1 MNEKKRKR
9 DAEIQEVLGA
19 FRMVA
24 VELIN
29 RVQNYSEKGV
39 PTFYQ
44 MHPFDAEKYLK
55 ELHVEITALITMIND
70 AMKNVSTSY
79 SYSVPY
85 IVSEWSEREDTVHY
99 FVRTKNLA
107 MESRKK
113 RQKQDE
119 ETVEKVEKVEQ
130 EAQDEQEAHHLDAP
144 EDEMDEQEQLQRAL
158 IASLRE

>member
-29 RVQNYSEKGV
+29 RVQNYSEMGV

-119 ETVEKVEKVEQ
+119 EKEEHVVEEQCVE
-130 EAQDEQEAHHLDAP
+130 AP
-144 EDEMDEQEQLQRAL
+144 EDEMDEHEQLQRAL